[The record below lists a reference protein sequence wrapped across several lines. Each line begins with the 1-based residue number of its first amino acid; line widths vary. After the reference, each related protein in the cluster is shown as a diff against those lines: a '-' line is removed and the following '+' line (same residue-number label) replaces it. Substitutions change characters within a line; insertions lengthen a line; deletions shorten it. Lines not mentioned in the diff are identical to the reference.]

1 MSTLFCLLVFCH
13 WVSGAHISYWLLE
26 CWCFPCSKVFRWAY
40 VFPLPSPAVFSQF
53 PVFPQLISLVS
64 WELLNSFRRRP
75 FSCGWNVFCMI
86 TVWGSA
92 QQTPVCWTIPSWLHL
107 MSRCC
112 LMFSSFKLLSWIKYP
127 ESYDRNTSITSSLIC
142 ILFLKVFPVDKRT
155 NRGKLNWSWLLLLCW
170 VRPAWM
176 WPLNVWKQGDYPSC
190 FTG

>member
-1 MSTLFCLLVFCH
+1 MAFDAPREEAYPTSSGWCAGGTLTPWKERQNRTTVEDRMTCLFCSVAGSVMSTLFCLLIFCH
-13 WVSGAHISYWLLE
+13 WVLGAHISYWLLE

-112 LMFSSFKLLSWIKYP
+112 LMFSSFKLLSWIK
-127 ESYDRNTSITSSLIC
+127 
-142 ILFLKVFPVDKRT
+142 
-155 NRGKLNWSWLLLLCW
+155 
-170 VRPAWM
+170 
-176 WPLNVWKQGDYPSC
+176 
-190 FTG
+190 